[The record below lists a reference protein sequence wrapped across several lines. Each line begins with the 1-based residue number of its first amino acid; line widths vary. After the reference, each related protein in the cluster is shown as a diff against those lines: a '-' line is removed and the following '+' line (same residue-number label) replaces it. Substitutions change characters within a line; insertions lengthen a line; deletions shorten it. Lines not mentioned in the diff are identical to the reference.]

1 MAAKKPA
8 KKTSKK
14 TAAAGFKGKAVTLSW
29 PSKGVALATLTR
41 AKEMN
46 TLHLDLLSELDR
58 ALDIAQDAAARAFI
72 ITGAGRAFCCGA
84 HLDYFVDPKSPI
96 GTSQMDIRD
105 NYLLKIALLYDRFE
119 AMRFPIIAAINGF
132 ALGGGC
138 EMAISCDFRIMSK
151 TAKIGVPEVK
161 LGAQPGAGGV
171 QKLLHYI
178 GRSKA
183 LEWILLGTHISADEA
198 DKRGLLYAVTEPE
211 DLLPKALEL
220 AEQIKALSP
229 MAIAQAKAAV
239 HVSESV
245 DSKSARRFGL
255 ENLAL
260 LINSADWKEGMAAF
274 HAKRP
279 PKF

>member
-1 MAAKKPA
+1 MAKAAKK
-8 KKTSKK
+8 
-14 TAAAGFKGKAVTLSW
+14 AGAQTFRGKAVTLSW

-46 TLHLDLLSELDR
+46 TLSLDLLSELGR
-58 ALDIAQDAAARAFI
+58 ALDVAQAANARAFI
-72 ITGAGRAFCCGA
+72 ITGSGRAFCCGA
-84 HLDYFVDPKSPI
+84 HLDYFTDPKSPI
-96 GTSQMDIRD
+96 GTSQTDIRD

-119 AMRFPIIAAINGF
+119 AMRFPVIAAINGF

-138 EMAISCDFRIMSK
+138 EMAISTDFRLMSK
-151 TAKIGVPEVK
+151 AARIGVPEVK
-161 LGAQPGAGGV
+161 LGASPGAGGV
-171 QKLLHYI
+171 QKLVHYV

-183 LEWILLGTHISADEA
+183 MEWILLGTHLTAEEA
-198 DKRGLLYAVTEPE
+198 EKRGLLYAVTEPD
-211 DLLPKALEL
+211 DLMPAALAL
-220 AEQIKALSP
+220 AEKIKTLSP

-255 ENLAL
+255 ESLAL
-260 LINSADWKEGMAAF
+260 LINSPDWKEGMAAF